1 MRGRYGILFCL
12 AAVSLWALYGC
23 GQDPVDVEQPVEEVS
38 FGEVVFKNPSSGDA
52 KQLSFCLQTEA
63 VEVPEDSVVYYRSVT
78 ESAEDTDFIQ
88 CIIAKPL
95 EGLLQKVDTKG
106 TLRDDWDG
114 YTFDLHISF
123 KRTSGSSWEHV
134 VDHLTYSGYGSWSS
148 GYYYKLGDCY
158 SVWLAVCSTN
168 VGYEFDSYPYLSVSV
183 GQYAS
188 QTDAV
193 GGFANY
199 NSNFPDGTPI
209 AITLEHLVTAVSF
222 TFNGAGPSGRINS
235 ITLSD
240 ICTSV
245 VWTRYLSWDDYTLGS
260 RSVTLNADV
269 TSGSSRSLLG
279 SGNYLFFGKTE
290 DSRISVSF
298 SPSYGGTYTVSKDL
312 PNMSRGVA
320 YNITL
325 SFPSFPSSQSP
336 YLYFSGGGA
345 TDNKFMYVDCNAQT
359 VSVPIT
365 TNIDYTDPGTWGLS
379 PSGYTLNM
387 YSSLYANIDVPANLY
402 SSTASHPSN
411 TTYFNL
417 SFDGASGSPQ
427 DYVTSSNG
435 LRIYQYGTDI
445 YAGPDYSY
453 SWDFASDYV
462 NGAYP
467 IDAAGQ
473 TISRAFSQSTYNGDR
488 EYITTDDSW
497 IHITDLNTTSDY
509 AQRFSISFDAN
520 NTSSSRTGYI
530 TCYGSESGQSPY
542 IVFRTYAFSQEPNYT
557 YGYELVIDNDYYS
570 TSVGNSVN
578 VTAKIYNVEYLNG
591 NPTGNRWNQGDVTA
605 YCTFSTDYSYYVG
618 ISGNTFTGLRETGYV
633 PFSASYSGS
642 YGNLSDTANIQ
653 VTANSRTVYE
663 LEVTPDAT
671 YQSLGYVLQ
680 RNTVDFTAILYS
692 YTEYY
697 TYDGSSFDWVKDM
710 SSKTSQGDVS
720 NSGASSWSCE
730 PSNMGAFQYSGGY
743 QYHFTALRAGNATIS
758 CTYYSTYTGYC
769 SIVIMPYVAPFD

>member
-1 MRGRYGILFCL
+1 MRGRFGILFGF
-12 AAVSLWALYGC
+12 AVLGALCGC
-23 GQDPVDVEQPVEEVS
+23 GQDPADVEQPVEEVS
-38 FGEVVFKNPSSGDA
+38 FGEVVFKSRSSVDA
-52 KQLSFCLQTEA
+52 RQLSFCLQTEA
-63 VEVPEDSVVYYRSVT
+63 VDAPEDSVIFERSAT
-78 ESAEDTDFIQ
+78 ECVDSTNFIQ
-88 CIIAKPL
+88 KIVAKPL
-95 EGLLQKVDTKG
+95 NDFMSSVATKG
-106 TLRDDWDG
+106 TLRDDWDE

-134 VDHLTYSGYGSWSS
+134 NDHLYYSGGGSWSS

-260 RSVTLNADV
+260 RSVSLNADV

-445 YAGPDYSY
+445 YAGPDYSFG
-453 SWDFASDYV
+453 WDFASDYE

-473 TISRAFSQSTYNGDR
+473 TISRAFSHSTYNGDR

-497 IHITDLNTTSDY
+497 IHITDLDTSSGYD
-509 AQRFSISFDAN
+509 QLFSISFDAN

-542 IVFRTYAFSQEPNYT
+542 NVSRTYAFSQEQNLT
-557 YGYELVIDNDYYS
+557 YQYELVIDDDYYS
-570 TSVGNSVN
+570 TSVGGSVN
-578 VTAKIYNVEYLNG
+578 VTASVYQVEYQG
-591 NPTGNRWNQGDVTA
+591 GSPTGNRWLQADVTSS
-605 YCTFSTDYSYYVG
+605 CTFSTDYTSYVS
-618 ISGNTFTGLRETGYV
+618 ISGNTFTGLSETGYV
-633 PFSASYSGS
+633 SFSASYSGAYGSLSDSAYIEVDGVYNLILSPDGDSYIIPQGSQISFRGYGAIKLASMVYNASTGQFEVSSYSNIS
-642 YGNLSDTANIQ
+642 YGSCTWTSEDSDILSYVSDGVFEGRKVGTTT
-653 VTANSRTVYE
+653 VT
-663 LEVTPDAT
+663 VT
-671 YQSLGYVLQ
+671 Y
-680 RNTVDFTAILYS
+680 
-692 YTEYY
+692 
-697 TYDGSSFDWVKDM
+697 
-710 SSKTSQGDVS
+710 
-720 NSGASSWSCE
+720 
-730 PSNMGAFQYSGGY
+730 GGY
-743 QYHFTALRAGNATIS
+743 TAV
-758 CTYYSTYTGYC
+758 C
-769 SIVIMPYVAPFD
+769 SVTVKRLVAPFFI